1 MDLRFGLGLLCSIG
15 LGFTSTLINEARADN
30 KDFKR
35 DLKLDQ
41 QIIQNSPVLQRWLNN
56 PPDILSDIYNTPS
69 FGAKI
74 RLGLTARNQSLGFDL
89 GFSDLFLGQS
99 PLTLSANYQR
109 EFSGQ
114 ETDLNTDL
122 KYYLLPLGGYFNI
135 APQIGYRYIDFFGEN
150 VSGVDV
156 GLQGILVLSPNNSD
170 IRLSQTF
177 TAPRSDRETSI
188 TTLSASYAL
197 TRDLS
202 LGSNI
207 QWRRSPVRSDSRVGV
222 FIEWRL

>member
-1 MDLRFGLGLLCSIG
+1 MYFRFFWGLLCSVG
-15 LGFTSTLINEARADN
+15 LGFTITLNINEVRADS
-30 KDFKR
+30 K

-41 QIIQNSPVLQRWLNN
+41 EIIKNSPVLQRWLVN

-69 FGAKI
+69 FSAKI
-74 RLGLTARNQSLGFDL
+74 RLGLTARDQSLGFDL
-89 GFSDLFLGQS
+89 GLSDLFLGQS
-99 PLTLSANYQR
+99 SLTISANYQH

-156 GLQGILVLSPNNSD
+156 GLQGILVLSPHSSD

-188 TTLSASYAL
+188 TTLSTSYAL
-197 TRDLS
+197 TNKLS
-202 LGSNI
+202 IGSNI
-207 QWRRSPVRSDSRVGV
+207 QWRRSPVRSDSRVG
-222 FIEWRL
+222 FYLEWRL

>member
-1 MDLRFGLGLLCSIG
+1 MAFRFFWGCLCVAGLGL
-15 LGFTSTLINEARADN
+15 TSLANSYEAKAGS
-30 KDFKR
+30 K

-41 QIIQNSPVLQRWLNN
+41 EIIKNSPVLQRWLVD
-56 PPDILSDIYNTPS
+56 PPDILSDIYNSPS
-69 FGAKI
+69 FSGKI
-74 RLGLTARNQSLGFDL
+74 RLGLTSRNQSLGFDVGL
-89 GFSDLFLGQS
+89 SDLFLGQT
-99 PLTLSANYQR
+99 PLTISANYQR

-135 APQIGYRYIDFFGEN
+135 APQIGYRYLDFFGES

-156 GLQGILVLSPNNSD
+156 GLQGILVLSPHSSD

-188 TTLSASYAL
+188 TTLSTSYAL
-197 TRDLS
+197 TKGLS
-202 LGSNI
+202 IGSNI
-207 QWRRSPVRSDSRVGV
+207 QWRRSPIRSDSRVG
-222 FIEWRL
+222 FYLEWRL